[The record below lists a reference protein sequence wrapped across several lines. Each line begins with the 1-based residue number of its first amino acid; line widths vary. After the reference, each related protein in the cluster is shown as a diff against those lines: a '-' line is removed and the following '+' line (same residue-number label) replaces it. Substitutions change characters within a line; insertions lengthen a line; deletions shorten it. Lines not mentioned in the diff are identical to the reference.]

1 MRLLHTSTWKLEEFI
16 GRDIPKYAILSH
28 RWEED
33 EVTFQDLQQRLP
45 TGEQPKK
52 GWSKL
57 KGCRAQAVRDGLE
70 WVWIDTCCIDKSS
83 SAELS
88 EAINSMFNWYRE
100 ADVCYAYLSDV
111 PTGSDLYLRDGHFRC
126 SKWFTR
132 GWTLQELL
140 APGNLIF
147 FNRQWEGIGT
157 KKELSDLVSEI
168 TGIKHLQGF
177 KEACVAQKMS
187 WASKRETTRVED
199 MAYSLMGIFEVNMP
213 PLYGEGSKA
222 FIRLQKE
229 ILNNSDDESIFA
241 WKDPEDLTGGLLARS
256 PAAFRLSG
264 DVRRYKFDL
273 PQPHYLMTNK
283 GLRIES
289 VLQPVEDPSS
299 LFRAKLD
306 TFMFTLQCLEGS
318 FWPTIVGLILR
329 RISGNQFARICPDQL
344 VEGPLIEMSTL
355 QNPKSRTVF
364 YIKQP
369 EDSEPVLQGPYE
381 FRVSKLTSP
390 PHTFA
395 IQERYSSIEWRSRW
409 SVSGLQTGT
418 LTTDQLHRGGMTAGL
433 LFSSSN
439 HDKFVLFIIIC
450 EHRVSVGVLIP
461 EDRYL
466 FKNIMEVITKLP
478 VLPSEHWQT
487 AYRSQPLMPEEIITA
502 ELSKEASTEGPGG
515 RQKYSVHIKLPEK
528 WS

>member
-1 MRLLHTSTWKLEEFI
+1 MRLLHTSIWKLEEFV

-33 EVTFQDLQQRLP
+33 EVTFQDLQQGLP

-57 KGCRAQAVRDGLE
+57 KGCRAQAERDGFE

-111 PTGSDLYLRDGHFRC
+111 PTGSGPYSRKGPFRC

-140 APGNLIF
+140 APGNLVF
-147 FNRQWEGIGT
+147 FNQEWEEIGT
-157 KKELSDLVSEI
+157 KGLLAKLVSEI
-168 TGIKHLQGF
+168 TGIENVQGF
-177 KEACVAQKMS
+177 KKACVAQKMS

-199 MAYSLMGIFEVNMP
+199 MAYSLMGIFGVNMP

-222 FIRLQKE
+222 FTRLQKE

-256 PAAFRLSG
+256 PAAFRMSG
-264 DVRRYKFDL
+264 NVRYYEFDL
-273 PQPHYLMTNK
+273 TQPHYLMTNK
-283 GLRIES
+283 GLRIEV
-289 VLQPVEDPSS
+289 VLEPAEDPSS

-306 TFMFTLQCLEGS
+306 TFMFPLKCSRGFFL
-318 FWPTIVGLILR
+318 PTIVGLVLR
-329 RISGNQFARICPDQL
+329 RIRGNQFARICPDQL
-344 VEGPLIEMSTL
+344 IERPLVHMSAL
-355 QNPKSRTVF
+355 RNPESRSAF
-364 YIKQP
+364 YVKQP
-369 EDSEPVLQGPYE
+369 DDSEPVLRGPYE
-381 FRVSKLTSP
+381 FRVSKPTSP
-390 PHTFA
+390 IRTFA
-395 IQERYSSIEWRSRW
+395 TQERYSSIESRSNW
-409 SVSGLQTGT
+409 SVSGLQTET
-418 LTTDQLHRGGMTAGL
+418 LMTDQLHRGGMTAGL
-433 LFSSSN
+433 LFSSPN
-439 HDKFVLFIIIC
+439 HDKVVLYIIIY

-466 FKNIMEVITKLP
+466 FKYIMESISQDP
-478 VLPSEHWQT
+478 VSPAETWQ
-487 AYRSQPLMPEEIITA
+487 AEFRSQRLRPEEIITA
-502 ELSKEASTEGPGG
+502 ELSKDASTEGPGG
-515 RQKYSVHIKLPEK
+515 RQKYNVHIKLPEE